1 MLEEQFKEWLNKNP
15 PGGRSG
21 DWVPFL
27 DGWCFLGYPNGNFHG
42 KQYELRL
49 FHNGAFCFNMDLN
62 YALEGRN
69 KLNLRSMEKVFSD
82 RILPYADKAFEFL
95 RISGPLSM
103 QVNLYNVKELNA
115 FIPEKDYMFDP
126 NIGVMPIENDTITFD
141 EEMSVTE
148 LRFDIAK
155 VLDRIINRLASAFGI
170 WREQ

>member
-1 MLEEQFKEWLNKNP
+1 M
-15 PGGRSG
+15 
-21 DWVPFL
+21 PFL
-27 DGWCFLGYPNGNFHG
+27 DGWCFLGYPKGNFHG